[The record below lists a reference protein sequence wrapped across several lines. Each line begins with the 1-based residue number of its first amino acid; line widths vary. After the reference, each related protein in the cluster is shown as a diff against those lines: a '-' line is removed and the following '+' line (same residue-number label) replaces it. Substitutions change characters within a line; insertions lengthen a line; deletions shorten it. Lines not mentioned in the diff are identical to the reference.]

1 MSAKKLAEHF
11 SELEDP
17 RCSGKVEHLLIDI
30 LVIAVCAVIA
40 GAESWVDMALY
51 GQNKADWL
59 STFLRLPNGIPAHD
73 TFRRVFMLI
82 NPEDFESRFTAWTQA
97 FAVSVDREV
106 VAIDGKTVRGSFDR
120 SRETCDRTFL
130 SAKLRRVGAPSSP
143 PICELFL
150 VMMMSANRLGL
161 QWNNHVMGLGRG
173 LTAWAMVPFA
183 WMLCMVCSAACA
195 LSARLSMHASS
206 SGLAQRC
213 TGR

>member
-73 TFRRVFMLI
+73 SC
-82 NPEDFESRFTAWTQA
+82 P
-97 FAVSVDREV
+97 
-106 VAIDGKTVRGSFDR
+106 
-120 SRETCDRTFL
+120 
-130 SAKLRRVGAPSSP
+130 
-143 PICELFL
+143 
-150 VMMMSANRLGL
+150 
-161 QWNNHVMGLGRG
+161 
-173 LTAWAMVPFA
+173 LTYWF
-183 WMLCMVCSAACA
+183 SA
-195 LSARLSMHASS
+195 LSWVSIANPL
-206 SGLAQRC
+206 
-213 TGR
+213 

>member
-1 MSAKKLAEHF
+1 MSAKKLAEHL

-82 NPEDFESRFTAWTQA
+82 DPEGIPE
-97 FAVSVDREV
+97 
-106 VAIDGKTVRGSFDR
+106 
-120 SRETCDRTFL
+120 
-130 SAKLRRVGAPSSP
+130 
-143 PICELFL
+143 
-150 VMMMSANRLGL
+150 
-161 QWNNHVMGLGRG
+161 
-173 LTAWAMVPFA
+173 
-183 WMLCMVCSAACA
+183 AAC
-195 LSARLSMHASS
+195 LSNSDFAFNVYRFKVVLVNSKHKRMRLV
-206 SGLAQRC
+206 QEIFQQF
-213 TGR
+213 